1 MQRSTGFESESLQTD
16 VMRFMAIIGFCLVAI
31 FALVRNTDARTSVP
45 NPQAVVSPEAQ
56 RVQPRVATVAT
67 IELPEPAPEIV
78 PPPVF
83 EQSPIPEEAPAPA
96 QPPAPVTTTP
106 AAAPAAA
113 PAGSPVSANPAP
125 ATEEQGLSLGFTS
138 DADFL
143 RLVGAGTIEL
153 FVMDNDA
160 TVDTILRFD
169 AQHPPH
175 GFIPSG
181 APGQFYELLPGTIP
195 ETITNALARRLRSSG
210 TGGAIGEVAM
220 RMLTWGVTLPPALER
235 NIAEHRKQH
244 SHGTLLIDRNA
255 GIRHVPPV

>member
-1 MQRSTGFESESLQTD
+1 MTHYMQPSTGFESESLQAD

-31 FALVRNTDARTSVP
+31 FALVRNTDARPSAP
-45 NPQAVVSPEAQ
+45 SPEAVVPPKVE
-56 RVQPRVATVAT
+56 RVRPPVAT
-67 IELPEPAPEIV
+67 IELPMPTPETV

-83 EQSPIPEEAPAPA
+83 EQSPVPE

-106 AAAPAAA
+106 AAAPAPA
-113 PAGSPVSANPAP
+113 PISANPPP
-125 ATEEQGLSLGFTS
+125 AAEEQGLSLGFTS

-160 TVDTILRFD
+160 TADSILRFD

-175 GFIPSG
+175 GFTPSD

-195 ETITNALARRLRSSG
+195 ETITNVLARRLGSSG
-210 TGGAIGEVAM
+210 TGGAM

-235 NIAEHRKQH
+235 SIAQHRKQH

-255 GIRHVPPV
+255 GIRHVPPG